1 MAIMRLK
8 DAEETSSEQVILVTG
23 NVAKILIDSND
34 KYTIATGDGLE
45 LKEGYVL
52 NVQQVSI
59 DDNKVLLELTKD
71 GYVVDTKVVNPSI
84 DDVYVYDGESPDDKD
99 KYPLII
105 ARIDVIFRGTDTNL
119 VTIRGIFQA
128 SDTITSIKTCSK
140 YGELDG
146 KIMNEMLQTK
156 YGKT

>member
-1 MAIMRLK
+1 MAIM
-8 DAEETSSEQVILVTG
+8 DIVVVEETTSGQVILVTG

-52 NVQQVSI
+52 NIQQVSI

-156 YGKT
+156 YGKA

>member
-1 MAIMRLK
+1 MAIM
-8 DAEETSSEQVILVTG
+8 DIVVVEETTSGQVILVTG